1 MLNVKYEGEYDAE
14 LNIVFTKLIN
24 KPNSFEDIDCFISG
38 DEQWLKSGGKNKVW
52 VITDISKMGVAS
64 VKFVKEYQKRVK
76 PLNEKYVI
84 DFCVTCSSSFEK
96 VTVQLFNV
104 LMREKHPI
112 FKTREEAVNW
122 VLKEQEEKGR
132 FLPLE

>member
-14 LNIVFTKLIN
+14 LNIVFTKIIN
-24 KPNSFEDIDCFISG
+24 KPNSIEDIDYMISG
-38 DEQWLKSGGKNKVW
+38 DERWLKSGGKNKVW
-52 VITDISKMGVAS
+52 VITDISEMGVAP
-64 VKFVKEYQKRVK
+64 VKFVKEYQNKVK

-84 DFCVTCSSSFEK
+84 DFCVICSSSFEK
-96 VTVQLFNV
+96 ITVQLFNV